1 MIMHPISSLV
11 DLAGVG
17 LSVEQVK
24 SYAASQNIA
33 NVNNSSYVTKA
44 ANFSSLLQVAEE
56 AAANKGVAVEDLQ
69 NKEAFVVD
77 QPNKKISLDEEVLN
91 LSNAELRYQVTAQ
104 IIQKKF
110 GIMDLA
116 LGSKK

>member
-1 MIMHPISSLV
+1 MFPISSVV
-11 DLAGVG
+11 DLGGVG

-24 SYAASQNIA
+24 SHAASQNIA
-33 NVNNSSYVTKA
+33 NVNNPNYVTKSV
-44 ANFSSLLQVAEE
+44 NFNALLDVRNE
-56 AAANKGVAVEDLQ
+56 ALKNEGVVTEDLQ
-69 NKEAFVVD
+69 NKAAYILE

-110 GIMDLA
+110 GIMDLV
-116 LGSKK
+116 LGVKK